1 MENSELVESLKL
13 ELVRLARLDSQVRS
27 DLIQRGLLFDGY
39 HPEMEEVHGA
49 NADRLAEII
58 AEHGWPSKSLVG
70 HEAFE
75 AAWLIVQ
82 HAIGKP
88 QFQRSCLAILKK
100 ETANGEIEMSQVA
113 QLEDRILVFE
123 GKAQVYGTQFD
134 WDSNDELSPLPIAD
148 PGNVDRLRHSVGL
161 PSLQTSIDLIRA
173 RAQQEGNRAPK
184 YPEDR
189 NEKFLLW
196 ARKVGWRN

>member
-1 MENSELVESLKL
+1 MKDSELVESLKL
-13 ELVRLARLDSQVRS
+13 DLVRLARLDSQVRD
-27 DLIQRGLLFDGY
+27 DLVQRGLLFDGY
-39 HPEMEEVHGA
+39 HPEMEEVHNA

-70 HEAFE
+70 HEASE
-75 AAWLIVQ
+75 AAWLVVQ

-100 ETANGEIEMSQVA
+100 EAANGEIEMGQVA
-113 QLEDRILVFE
+113 RLEDRILVFE

-134 WDSNDELSPLPIAD
+134 WDLNDELSPLPIAD
-148 PGNVDRLRHSVGL
+148 PGNVDRLRESVGL
-161 PSLQTSIDLIRA
+161 PSLQHSIDLIRS

-184 YPEDR
+184 NPEDR
-189 NEKFLLW
+189 NGKFLLW